1 LGQPRRVA
9 GIISVD
15 TLHDVE
21 SKIPPDQLDAVFKA
35 MEADFK
41 GANATLMSHYPM
53 LEAPAQFNA
62 TLADIL
68 RQFR

>member
-1 LGQPRRVA
+1 
-9 GIISVD
+9 
-15 TLHDVE
+15 
-21 SKIPPDQLDAVFKA
+21 